1 MAAILLIRK
10 IVQLF
15 LIMGL
20 GVIIVKAGVVRSEDS
35 RVLSK
40 LALYLLVPFVI
51 LKAFQLDMTPDIRN
65 GMLFAFLMSAVM
77 HSGQIGIALIGKK
90 LVRLDTV
97 EQNSVIYPNAVN
109 LILPLV
115 TYMLGPEWIIYS
127 SAVASVQLI
136 FLWTHCVGSFAGWE
150 NMSFKRMILNVNTL
164 SVLGG
169 IVLLITGIRF
179 PAIVNEVAD
188 SMGSMLGPFAMLIVG
203 MLLAETDM
211 KEMVRRKRLFLVVFL
226 RMIFCPA
233 LFLILMKLI
242 RPETFLEGGHE
253 IALTILLTASSPT
266 ATTVTQFSQLY
277 DRDANYASAINIT
290 TTLVC
295 IVTMPLFVYL
305 YEIR

>member
-97 EQNSVIYPNAVN
+97 EQNSVI
-109 LILPLV
+109 
-115 TYMLGPEWIIYS
+115 
-127 SAVASVQLI
+127 
-136 FLWTHCVGSFAGWE
+136 
-150 NMSFKRMILNVNTL
+150 
-164 SVLGG
+164 
-169 IVLLITGIRF
+169 
-179 PAIVNEVAD
+179 
-188 SMGSMLGPFAMLIVG
+188 
-203 MLLAETDM
+203 
-211 KEMVRRKRLFLVVFL
+211 
-226 RMIFCPA
+226 
-233 LFLILMKLI
+233 
-242 RPETFLEGGHE
+242 
-253 IALTILLTASSPT
+253 
-266 ATTVTQFSQLY
+266 
-277 DRDANYASAINIT
+277 
-290 TTLVC
+290 
-295 IVTMPLFVYL
+295 
-305 YEIR
+305 

>member
-1 MAAILLIRK
+1 MAAVLLIRK
-10 IVQLF
+10 ISQLF
-15 LIMGL
+15 LIMVL
-20 GVIIVKAGVVRSEDS
+20 GVVIVKAGVVKSEDS

-51 LKAFQLDMTPDIRN
+51 LKAFQLDMTPDIRK
-65 GMLFAFLMSAVM
+65 GMVFAFVMGTVM
-77 HSGQIGIALIGKK
+77 HCGNIAVALTGKK

-97 EQNSVIYPNAVN
+97 ERNSVIYPNAVN

-127 SAVASVQLI
+127 SAVAAVQLI
-136 FLWTHCVGSFAGWE
+136 FLWTHCISSFAGRE
-150 NMSFKRMILNVNTL
+150 NMSFRRIILNVNTL

-169 IVLLITGIRF
+169 IALLVTGIRL
-179 PAIVNEVAD
+179 PAMFNEVAD

-203 MLLAETDM
+203 MLLAETDLRAM
-211 KEMVRRKRLFLVVFL
+211 LQRKRLYLVIFL

-233 LFLILMKLI
+233 LFLLLLKLI
-242 RPETFLEGGHE
+242 HPEQMMAGGHE

-277 DRDANYASAINIT
+277 DRDANYASAINIA

-305 YEIR
+305 YEIL